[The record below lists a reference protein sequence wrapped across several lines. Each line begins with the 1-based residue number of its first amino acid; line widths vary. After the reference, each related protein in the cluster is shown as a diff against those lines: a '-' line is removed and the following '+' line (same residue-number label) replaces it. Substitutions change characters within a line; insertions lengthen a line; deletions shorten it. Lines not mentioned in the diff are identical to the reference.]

1 MSIEQAIV
9 NLTTA
14 INGYTA
20 TLEKAMGTMPKTE
33 AVEAKKEAAKPEPK
47 KEAPKAAEPKKA
59 APAGEDLQE
68 KLLALTT
75 EAVKK
80 HGKAAEV
87 KALLN
92 EFDVKKAS
100 ELAPEQ
106 YSYYFEK
113 LQKIVAAKAPVEEE
127 EDDLI

>member
-1 MSIEQAIV
+1 MTIE
-9 NLTTA
+9 N
-14 INGYTA
+14 
-20 TLEKAMGTMPKTE
+20 TLERIAVALETLAGKATAAP
-33 AVEAKKEAAKPEPK
+33 APVEAKKEATAPAAK
-47 KEAPKAAEPKKA
+47 KEAPKAAAAEAPKKTA
-59 APAGEDLQE
+59 AAGEDLLE

-106 YSYYFEK
+106 YSYYYEK
-113 LQKIVAAKAPVEEE
+113 LQKVVSAKPAAVEED